1 MHTHLRLDRRDP
13 TGWTLAD
20 GPHTIG
26 WVVPGRLAF
35 TGFADP
41 AAAAQAA
48 ATATRVLEQWAAAR
62 TRIPRDSDQV
72 LHVSVHATGFV
83 CDVPDHLWQAV
94 QLELAQRIH
103 AATLAL
109 RFPSLEPV
117 A

>member
-1 MHTHLRLDRRDP
+1 MHTHLRLDRRAP

-20 GPHTIG
+20 GPHTVG
-26 WVVPGRLAF
+26 WIVLGRLTF
-35 TGFADP
+35 TGFPHP
-41 AAAAQAA
+41 AAATAAA

-72 LHVSVHATGFV
+72 LHVSVDATGFV
-83 CDVPDHLWQAV
+83 CDVPDHLWPAV

-109 RFPSLEPV
+109 RSPSMEP
-117 A
+117 AA

>member
-1 MHTHLRLDRRDP
+1 MQTHLRLDRRDP

-26 WVVPGRLAF
+26 WIIPGRLTF

-41 AAAAQAA
+41 ATAADAA
-48 ATATRVLEQWAAAR
+48 ATAARVLERWAAVR
-62 TRIPRDSDQV
+62 SRIPRDSDQIV
-72 LHVSVHATGFV
+72 RVAVNETGFV

-109 RFPSLEPV
+109 RSPSLEPV